1 MVIKRFIYKK
11 DEKEKNM
18 ALEEFLGISNDKLL
32 TSFAETLYMVGI
44 AIIIATIV
52 AFVLAIVLI
61 FTRKGGLYQNVVIY
75 NIINVIIN
83 IVRSTPFVVLLVAI
97 MPVTKFLI
105 GTRIGA
111 TAAIVPLTVNAIP
124 LLTRLFENSLLDTG
138 NGILEAA
145 LAMGATPLQL
155 VTKFILPESL
165 GSVILSLTTGI
176 VGLIGASAMAGYVGG
191 GGIGALVLNYGYNR
205 FNFTLMYSL
214 VVILIII
221 TQCIQSLG
229 NFFAGKA
236 RRK

>member
-1 MVIKRFIYKK
+1 
-11 DEKEKNM
+11 
-18 ALEEFLGISNDKLL
+18 
-32 TSFAETLYMVGI
+32 MVGI
-44 AIIIATIV
+44 ALIIATIV

-124 LLTRLFENSLLDTG
+124 LLTRLFENSLLDTE
-138 NGILEAA
+138 GILEAA

-214 VVILIII
+214 VVVLIII

>member
-44 AIIIATIV
+44 ALIIATIV

-83 IVRSTPFVVLLVAI
+83 VLLVAI

-214 VVILIII
+214 VVVLIII

>member
-1 MVIKRFIYKK
+1 
-11 DEKEKNM
+11 M
-18 ALEEFLGISNDKLL
+18 ALENFLGISNEKLL

-44 AIIIATIV
+44 SLIIATVI
-52 AFVLAIVLI
+52 AFILAVVLI
-61 FTRKGGLYQNVVIY
+61 FTRKGGLYPNAVVY

-97 MPVTKFLI
+97 MPVTKFII
-105 GTRIGA
+105 GTRIGP

-124 LLTRLFENSLLDTG
+124 LLIRLFENSLLDTG

-145 LAMGATPLQL
+145 LSMGATPLQL

-214 VVILIII
+214 VVVLIII
-221 TQCIQSLG
+221 TQFIQSLG
-229 NFFAGKA
+229 SYFARKA
-236 RRK
+236 RRR

>member
-1 MVIKRFIYKK
+1 
-11 DEKEKNM
+11 M

-44 AIIIATIV
+44 ALIIATIV

-61 FTRKGGLYQNVVIY
+61 FTRKGGLYH
-75 NIINVIIN
+75 NVIIN

-214 VVILIII
+214 VVVLIII

>member
-44 AIIIATIV
+44 ALIIATIV

-83 IVRSTPFVVLLVAI
+83 IVLLVAI

-214 VVILIII
+214 VVVLIII

>member
-1 MVIKRFIYKK
+1 
-11 DEKEKNM
+11 M
-18 ALEEFLGISNDKLL
+18 AIEEFLGISNDKLL

-44 AIIIATIV
+44 ALIIATIV

-124 LLTRLFENSLLDTG
+124 LLTRLFENSLLD
-138 NGILEAA
+138 
-145 LAMGATPLQL
+145 
-155 VTKFILPESL
+155 ESL

-214 VVILIII
+214 VVVLIII